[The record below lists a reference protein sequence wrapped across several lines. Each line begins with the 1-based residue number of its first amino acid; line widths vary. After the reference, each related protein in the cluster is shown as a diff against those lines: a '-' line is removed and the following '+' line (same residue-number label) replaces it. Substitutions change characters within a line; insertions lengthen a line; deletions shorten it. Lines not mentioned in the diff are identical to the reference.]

1 MIETP
6 VVTTT
11 LGDLG
16 YLYDRN
22 GRAHPI
28 LKRTNSF
35 VFTDDPVSR
44 RIAQRLKYG
53 DAGFRLKPFRRLRL
67 ARWGFDAMH
76 DCVAYDM
83 LTRTAVNR
91 LGLRFV
97 ASLHED
103 DIPRHTKPPRSPD
116 GKTGEASST
125 AGARKVLGIDRQ
137 PPLTR
142 EDVLIA
148 FKLKAKQHHPD
159 NGGDPDLFRIIV
171 AARDHLLETVE
182 T

>member
-1 MIETP
+1 MIEIP
-6 VVTTT
+6 VITAE

-16 YLYDRN
+16 YLYDRC

-44 RIAQRLKYG
+44 RIAHRLKYG
-53 DAGFRLKPFRRLRL
+53 DAGFRLRPFRRMRL
-67 ARWGFDAMH
+67 ERWGFDAVH
-76 DCVAYDM
+76 DCVAYDA
-83 LTRTAVNR
+83 LTRAAVDR
-91 LGLRFV
+91 LDLRFV

-103 DIPRHTKPPRSPD
+103 DIPRHTKPPRTH
-116 GKTGEASST
+116 TGAPQEASST

-137 PPLTR
+137 PPLSR
-142 EDVLIA
+142 EDVIIA

-159 NGGDPDLFRIIV
+159 NGGDPELFRIMV
-171 AARDHLLETVE
+171 AARDHLLESVE